1 MSKTL
6 ITLDSMYLLHE
17 EEWILFTDSDAWIN
31 AEWLDMP
38 IDAILQDV
46 PDDKLWIQTNY
57 RSMLTGIF
65 LVRNNA
71 AGRQLV
77 RDWLAVGMS
86 GQVSCH
92 GFDQAAIMIVFM
104 LRQAKNI
111 TERPF
116 GLSCLS
122 NDVVSS
128 ETGLHGTGCSG
139 ADWSCDYKFE
149 RVLNN
154 MGFRTNQNSYFSDS
168 FSSYSRGCA
177 NDYINDFHVS
187 YETAYRP
194 RLQCFHCG
202 KTYEIESLEWD
213 GPLGGANEK
222 VRSGALNAYFTNHK
236 ANWLFYEQ
244 YLNASNCK
252 KSDFLEQC
260 DAEVAQSHEEVE
272 LHSDEAER
280 EALYSRRKHGRTLL
294 SLVDGIAID
303 LHTGQFCK
311 LDPASKSVEMQL
323 KLTYMRDYAHFISAA
338 RNYSGMRWKELYV
351 NVGGQS
357 RQPCDQIRIKEGQ
370 CGEDGL
376 NWQPKNNGWFMAKP
390 NVCSGCKIVKNDLLD
405 PSGQRLAVD
414 CYNNN

>member
-1 MSKTL
+1 MHR
-6 ITLDSMYLLHE
+6 YHE

-104 LRQAKNI
+104 LRQSKVFS
-111 TERPF
+111 ERPF

-122 NDVVSS
+122 NDIVDPI
-128 ETGLHGTGCSG
+128 TGLNGTGCSG

-149 RVLNN
+149 RVMNK
-154 MGFRTNQNSYFSDS
+154 MGFRTQRNSYFSDS

-177 NDYINDFHVS
+177 NDYVNDFHVS

-202 KTYEIESLEWD
+202 KTYEVESLEWD
-213 GPLGGANEK
+213 GPLGGGNEK
-222 VRSGALNAYFTNHK
+222 VRSGAVNSYFTNHK
-236 ANWLFYEQ
+236 ATWLFYEQ
-244 YLNASNCK
+244 YLNASTCK
-252 KSDFLEQC
+252 KMDFLDPC
-260 DAEVAQSHEEVE
+260 DVEITKYHEEIE
-272 LHSDEAER
+272 DNTDEGAR
-280 EALYSRRKHGRTLL
+280 EALYGAKKHGRILV
-294 SLVDGIAID
+294 SLVEGIAVD

-311 LDPASKSVEMQL
+311 LDPLSKTFERQWEF
-323 KLTYMRDYAHFISAA
+323 TYMKDYEKFISIAHD
-338 RNYSGMRWKELYV
+338 YTEKKWKEIYMRV
-351 NVGGQS
+351 DGQARS
-357 RQPCDQIRIKEGQ
+357 ACDKNKIDAGE
-370 CGEDGL
+370 CGEDGQ
-376 NWQPKNNGWFMAKP
+376 NWQPKKDNWFLAKSD
-390 NVCSGCKIVKNDLLD
+390 VCSACKITNNTFLD
-405 PSGQRLAVD
+405 PSGKRMAVD
-414 CYNNN
+414 CFENY